1 MKGLATVARPVKSH
15 EVKSNP
21 GAQAAM
27 DKEWAS
33 LRELKAWDEK
43 NVREWSEVRNE
54 ARNNKERN
62 HVGMIFGFCVE
73 KGSELPQ
80 GHSQRKFKG
89 RVVFRGNQVRD
100 EDHYL
105 ATFQDM
111 GSAPASMAS
120 GKFSD
125 FLGLLPGWR
134 LMQADAVRAY
144 TQALLRGTTTWIRL
158 PRDQWPKH
166 WHGMKDPVCR
176 LKLALYGHPDAGT
189 CWETHCE

>member
-1 MKGLATVARPVKSH
+1 M
-15 EVKSNP
+15 N
-21 GAQAAM
+21 
-27 DKEWAS
+27 KEWAS
-33 LRELKAWDEK
+33 LRELKAWAEK
-43 NVREWSEVRNE
+43 NVREWSDVRNE
-54 ARNNKERN
+54 ARNKKDRH

-73 KGSELPQ
+73 KGSELPT
-80 GHSQRKFKG
+80 GHSQIKFKG

-125 FLGLLPGWR
+125 FLGLLPNWR

-158 PRDQWPKH
+158 PREQWPAN
-166 WHGMKDPVCR
+166 WHGMRDPVCR
-176 LKLALYGHPDAGT
+176 LRLALYGHPDAGT
-189 CWETHCE
+189 CWEKHCE